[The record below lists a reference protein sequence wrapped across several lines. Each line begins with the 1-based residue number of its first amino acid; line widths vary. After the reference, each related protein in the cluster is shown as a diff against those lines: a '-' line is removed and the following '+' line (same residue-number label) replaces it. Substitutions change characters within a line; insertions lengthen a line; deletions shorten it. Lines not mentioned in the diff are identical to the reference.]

1 MNVTI
6 VNDQIVEKNETIE
19 ISGYVTDRRIRITGG
34 TKVITITDNDS
45 MYKWALSLLKEIPWK
60 LLFLSCCS
68 ASEEPISECTRKC
81 WPDYCLCSPRTEKI
95 SCFSL

>member
-6 VNDQIVEKNETIE
+6 VNDQTVEKNETIE

-45 MYKWALSLLKEIPWK
+45 M
-60 LLFLSCCS
+60 
-68 ASEEPISECTRKC
+68 
-81 WPDYCLCSPRTEKI
+81 
-95 SCFSL
+95 